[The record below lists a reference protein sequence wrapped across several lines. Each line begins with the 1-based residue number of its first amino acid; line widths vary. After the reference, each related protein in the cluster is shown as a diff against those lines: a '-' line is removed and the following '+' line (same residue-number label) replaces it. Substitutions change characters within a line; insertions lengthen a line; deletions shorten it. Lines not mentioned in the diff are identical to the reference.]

1 MITLK
6 NDEMTVTISEVGA
19 EIRSVKRGDVEYM
32 WDARA
37 EMWASSAPI
46 CFPICGGLKDDK
58 FVFEGKEHTLNKHG
72 YVRFMTF
79 EVEKL
84 SDDKVVFLHKSNDI
98 TKAQFPFDYELR
110 VTYTIDGNS
119 LKVEYTVKNLSGK
132 TMYFNIGSHEGY
144 YTPEG
149 IEQYD
154 VIFDEDDTLTNYILY
169 GNLMSNQTQVL
180 LKDGTVFPLYD
191 KYFIVD
197 ALAFKGMKSRAA
209 TLKNRRNGR
218 KVRIEFPDCSYL
230 VLWHKHDAPFM
241 CIEPWNGIPDTVG
254 SSYDITEK
262 EGITALDADKTYV
275 NIHTITFG

>member
-1 MITLK
+1 
-6 NDEMTVTISEVGA
+6 
-19 EIRSVKRGDVEYM
+19 
-32 WDARA
+32 
-37 EMWASSAPI
+37 
-46 CFPICGGLKDDK
+46 
-58 FVFEGKEHTLNKHG
+58 
-72 YVRFMTF
+72 
-79 EVEKL
+79 
-84 SDDKVVFLHKSNDI
+84 
-98 TKAQFPFDYELR
+98 
-110 VTYTIDGNS
+110 
-119 LKVEYTVKNLSGK
+119 
-132 TMYFNIGSHEGY
+132 MYFNIGSHEAY

-154 VIFDEDDTLTNYILY
+154 VILDEDDTLTNYILY
-169 GNLMSNQTQVL
+169 GNLVSNQTQVL
-180 LKDGTVFPLYD
+180 LNEGKVFPLYD

-262 EGITALDADKTYV
+262 EGITSLEADKTYM
-275 NIHTITFG
+275 NTHTITFG